1 MPVRYRLNIG
11 GEPPPVQMS
20 GPDWLV
26 GVTVWPDLD
35 TYGICVHPNF
45 DNAAYGDTDA
55 WTQKVADLGVYAFRG
70 LAQSNLDHVQRTAVR
85 ARELGL
91 KWLASVATIK
101 TTDKQLRANLEF
113 VAANA
118 DVFIAVEGINE
129 PDHDGL
135 TLAEVAK
142 TVRYQKIIWEF
153 VTSRPE
159 LAHLVVL
166 APALR
171 RPAPPEMYQRFADA
185 GIVGLYHAVSLH
197 HYQRDGLTEHLDM
210 VCGMWA
216 CDRVWVTETGYTTA
230 TESTDPRRATEDQA
244 ALAAIPHLLQF
255 LAEPR
260 VEKVFRYELLDDD
273 APLTNNE
280 AHFGVYR
287 ADGSPKPEV
296 AEILRFT
303 QSEAGP

>member
-1 MPVRYRLNIG
+1 MRYRLNIG

-35 TYGICVHPNF
+35 TYGICAHPNF
-45 DNAAYGDTDA
+45 GKGVYADVDA
-55 WTQKVADLGVYAFRG
+55 WTQKVADLGVWGFRG
-70 LAQSNLDHVQRTAVR
+70 GVAAQLDTVQRTAVR

-91 KWLASVATIK
+91 KWLGIVATEQ
-101 TTDKQLRANLEF
+101 TTEQQLRANLDF
-113 VAANA
+113 VKANA
-118 DVFIAVEGINE
+118 DVFVGVEGINE
-129 PDHDGL
+129 PDGDGL
-135 TLAEVAK
+135 TQAEVDK
-142 TVRYQKIIWEF
+142 TVRFQKLIF
-153 VTSRPE
+153 DYVQTNRLGLP
-159 LAHLVVL
+159 VL
-166 APALR
+166 SPALR
-171 RPAPPEMYQRFADA
+171 RPAGPNLYQRFVDA
-185 GIVGLYHAVSLH
+185 GIRGTFDAVSLH
-197 HYQRDGLTEHLDM
+197 HYQRDGLIEHLDM
-210 VCGMWA
+210 VCGVWG

-230 TESTDPRRATEDQA
+230 TESTDPRRATENQA
-244 ALAAIPHLLQF
+244 ALAAIPHLLQS

-260 VEKVFRYELLDDD
+260 VEKMFRYELLDDA

-303 QSEAGP
+303 RPEAGP